1 MTHNRLVTGSSP
13 VGPTESSYKA
23 RQMQSKKLSLVESV
37 VNVVSS
43 FIIGVITQILVFP
56 FYGMKIS
63 LMANISLTL
72 IFSLTSFVRSYIV
85 RRIFNGIAEKA
96 ANSVG

>member
-13 VGPTESSYKA
+13 VGPTELSDKA

-43 FIIGVITQILVFP
+43 FIIGVITQIIVFP
-56 FYGMKIS
+56 FYGMEIS

-85 RRIFNGIAEKA
+85 RRTFNSIAEKA
-96 ANSVG
+96 AKSAG